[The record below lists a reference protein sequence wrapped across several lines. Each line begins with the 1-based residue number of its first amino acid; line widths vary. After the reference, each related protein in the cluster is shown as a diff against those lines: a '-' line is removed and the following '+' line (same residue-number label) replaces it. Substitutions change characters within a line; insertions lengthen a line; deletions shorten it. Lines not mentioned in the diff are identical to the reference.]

1 MSELDRR
8 GFLTSTIAALGLS
21 ATVRWD
27 EVAAFMQTAAG
38 AKAQRIDIHHHFAPP
53 AWVAEVKGRPLLQ
66 TANTTWTPE
75 KSIEDLDRAGS
86 AAAVISITNPGLWFG
101 DNQTTN
107 RIARACNEYGAKL
120 VQQYPTRFGLFAA
133 MPLPDIDATLKEIAY
148 AYDVLKV
155 DGVGLFTSYGD
166 TWLGNAAFRPVMEEL
181 NRRKAVVH
189 VHPTAA
195 NCCRNLGYG
204 TSPGSIEYGTDTT
217 RAIIGVTFNGDTTR
231 CPDIKFIWSH
241 GGGSAPFLAGRIDGG
256 SRNAKDRMPAGFMA
270 EAKKFFYDT
279 AGAANRGAIASL
291 LELVGTSQVLF
302 GTDFP
307 PGGTNLAVAKA
318 VADLGFFKDAD
329 LRAIERDNA
338 VRLLPRLKAS
348 AA

>member
-1 MSELDRR
+1 MSEVDRR
-8 GFLTSTIAALGLS
+8 SFLTTAVAAIGLS
-21 ATVRWD
+21 ATVRP
-27 EVAAFMQTAAG
+27 EGFAAFMQGAAG
-38 AKAQRIDIHHHFAPP
+38 AGAQRVDIHHHFAPP
-53 AWVAEVKGRPLLQ
+53 AWIAEVKGRPLLQ

-107 RIARACNEYGAKL
+107 RLARACNEYGAKL
-120 VQQYPTRFGLFAA
+120 VQQYPKRFGLFAA
-133 MPLPDIDATLKEIAY
+133 VPLPDIEATLKEIAY
-148 AYDVLKV
+148 AYDALKV

-166 TWLGNAAFRPVMEEL
+166 KWLGNAAFRPVMEEL

-195 NCCRNLGYG
+195 NCCRNLDYG
-204 TSPGSIEYGTDTT
+204 TAPGSIEYGTDTT

-231 CPDIKFIWSH
+231 YPDIRFIWSH

-256 SRNAKDRMPAGFMA
+256 SRNAADRMPAGFMA

-291 LELVGTSQVLF
+291 LELVGPSQILF

-307 PGGTNLAVAKA
+307 PGGTNLAVAAA
-318 VADLGFFKDAD
+318 VAALGFFDDRA

-338 VRLLPRLKAS
+338 VRLLPRLKALG
-348 AA
+348 

>member
-1 MSELDRR
+1 MIECDRR
-8 GFLTSTIAALGLS
+8 GFLTSAIAALGLS
-21 ATVRWD
+21 ATARWD
-27 EVAAFMQTAAG
+27 GLAAFTQAAVEG
-38 AKAQRIDIHHHFAPP
+38 KAQRIDIHHHFAPP

-66 TANTTWTPE
+66 TANATWTPE
-75 KSIEDLDRAGS
+75 ASIEDLDRAGS

-101 DNQTTN
+101 DNQATN
-107 RIARACNEYGAKL
+107 RVARACNDYGAKL

-148 AYDVLKV
+148 AYDALKV

-166 TWLGNAAFRPVMEEL
+166 KWLGNAAFQPVMAEL

-195 NCCRNLGYG
+195 NCCRNLDYG
-204 TSPGSIEYGTDTT
+204 TAPGSIEYGTDTT

-231 CPDIKFIWSH
+231 YPDIKFIWSH

-256 SRNAKDRMPAGFMA
+256 SRNARDRMPAGFMA
-270 EAKKFFYDT
+270 EAKKFYYDT
-279 AGAANRGAIASL
+279 AGAANRGAIVSL

-307 PGGTNLAVAKA
+307 PGGTNLALAKA
-318 VADLGFFKDAD
+318 VADLGLFTGGD

-338 VRLLPRLKAS
+338 VRLLPRLNAS